1 MLKTDHDERPLITKD
16 NFGVNVNIKLML
28 VENGDMK
35 LMIVHLPLGNIGELA
50 CSICT
55 RYYDQVHQDDKYR

>member
-1 MLKTDHDERPLITKD
+1 M
-16 NFGVNVNIKLML
+16 NIKLMI

-35 LMIVHLPLGNIGELA
+35 LMSVHLPLGNIGELA

-55 RYYDQVHQDDKYR
+55 RYYDQVHQDDIYR